1 MVYETRAILTPQLRG
16 FRVLDRSFASAAV
29 ANVVVEVVEIVVI
42 FAHQLA
48 ELLPAASTVALTV
61 LGVSLASR
69 YAATLLAH
77 LSFLQ
82 PPPRRGR
89 G

>member
-29 ANVVVEVVEIVVI
+29 ANVVVEVV
-42 FAHQLA
+42 AHQLA